1 MLQHTPITYVINHS
15 NRPMTCDY
23 QINGYTVTVKW
34 CTTCN
39 HYRPPRCSHCAVC
52 DSCVDKFD
60 HHCPWVGTCI
70 GRRNYRYFLTFVYTT
85 ALLDLWVFGWSLAN
99 LITNSQRNGWSF
111 GDAIA
116 DQPASLAMMIY
127 SFLAIWFIGGLTGLH
142 CFLCSSNQTTYEHF
156 RSRYSGMANPYNVG
170 CCGNVHEVFC
180 MPMPPRHGP
189 IPLPPFAY
197 NNYHTGG
204 DVEMGMV
211 MNGGESYEGGN
222 GDVAAAVHEANGEAP
237 AKRPATAP
245 AAGGGGRR
253 RRP

>member
-1 MLQHTPITYVINHS
+1 
-15 NRPMTCDY
+15 MTCDY

-70 GRRNYRYFLTFVYTT
+70 GRRNYRFFLTFVYTT

-99 LITNSQRNGWSF
+99 LITNSQRNNWSF

-116 DQPASLAMMIY
+116 DQPASLAIMIY
-127 SFLAIWFIGGLTGLH
+127 AFLAIWFIGGLSGLH

-170 CCGNVHEVFC
+170 CFGNVREVFC

-197 NNYHTGG
+197 NDYNPNAAG
-204 DVEMGMV
+204 DVEMGAMEQHQ
-211 MNGGESYEGGN
+211 NGAVEN
-222 GDVAAAVHEANGEAP
+222 GDKPAAP
-237 AKRPATAP
+237 ATAAPATAP
-245 AAGGGGRR
+245 DNPERTLSFEGADPATALQSPRALDDVV
-253 RRP
+253 

>member
-1 MLQHTPITYVINHS
+1 
-15 NRPMTCDY
+15 MTCDY

-70 GRRNYRYFLTFVYTT
+70 GRRNYRFFLAFVYTT
-85 ALLDLWVFGWSLAN
+85 AFLDLWVFGWSLAN
-99 LITNSQRNGWSF
+99 LITNTQRNNWSF

-116 DQPASLAMMIY
+116 DQPASLAIMIY
-127 SFLAIWFIGGLTGLH
+127 AFLAIWFIGGLTGLH

-170 CCGNVHEVFC
+170 CCGNMQEALC
-180 MPMPPRHGP
+180 MRIPPRHGP

-197 NNYHTGG
+197 NNYNQHSAG
-204 DVEMGMV
+204 DVEMGAMEET
-211 MNGGESYEGGN
+211 NGVVVEQQQN
-222 GDVAAAVHEANGEAP
+222 GAGD
-237 AKRPATAP
+237 KRPATAP
-245 AAGGGGRR
+245 AGAASEPERTLSFEEGNTARSASGLQSPRALDDTV
-253 RRP
+253 